1 MINLRLLILLALCG
15 LLARPVQAQT
25 PVAPEDSLR
34 GKREPP
40 RF

>member
-25 PVAPEDSLR
+25 PVAPEDSL
-34 GKREPP
+34 KVKESPP
-40 RF
+40 PF